1 MSEKTDLLSWILGG
15 MLALGAVTATAL
27 SDPTA
32 PPTAPVVAGSTTQ
45 VAPSTA
51 PAAHPA
57 AQADLSP
64 VVVSPTAR
72 PQLPPGQVWECDVDG
87 RRVFSDSQC
96 GAHATVRQ
104 LSELNVIDSKTAY
117 PPAAPRPYSP
127 GPGYYPQPGPGYD
140 RDAAPASDAPPDDS
154 DANYPIYTGAPVV
167 VVRDRVRRDHLP
179 HRGNHPQPRASQPR
193 AARP

>member
-1 MSEKTDLLSWILGG
+1 MSKEADLLRWILGG
-15 MLALGAVTATAL
+15 MLALGAVAATAL
-27 SDPTA
+27 SDPTGPPAA
-32 PPTAPVVAGSTTQ
+32 PAAAAVSTAQA
-45 VAPSTA
+45 APSAA

-72 PQLPPGQVWECDVDG
+72 PQLPPGQVWECEVDG
-87 RRVFSDSQC
+87 RRIFSDSQC

-117 PPAAPRPYSP
+117 PRAAPRPGP
-127 GPGYYPQPGPGYD
+127 GPGYYPQSDPGYD
-140 RDAAPASDAPPDDS
+140 REPASETPDDS
-154 DANYPIYTGAPVV
+154 DANYPIYTGTPVV
-167 VVRDRVRRDHLP
+167 VVRDRVRRDHLA
-179 HRGNHPQPRASQPR
+179 HRGNHPQPRAAQPR